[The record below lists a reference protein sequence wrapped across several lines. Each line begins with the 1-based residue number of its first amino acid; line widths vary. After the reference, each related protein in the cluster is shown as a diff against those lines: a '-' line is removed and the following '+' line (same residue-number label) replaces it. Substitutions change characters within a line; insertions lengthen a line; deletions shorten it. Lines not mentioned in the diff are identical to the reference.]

1 MNIEGLEEFI
11 CYFVV
16 VMYDMRTC
24 TFNWIFLFYLSCM
37 KFEYYISCMLLL
49 HLIVSER
56 SCLCPSAI

>member
-37 KFEYYISCMLLL
+37 KFEYFMYAFIASYCF
-49 HLIVSER
+49 R
-56 SCLCPSAI
+56 T